1 MFDIPLELIEETPMV
16 SSVVGRN
23 KQANRKAFMAL
34 PALIL
39 FMPFA
44 IGFVWYG
51 VAFAGP
57 SLSVMPA
64 ANVVP
69 SVGELTLYIL
79 FTGQWPDF
87 NGWVLIL
94 IGAGLSQAFAIGIA
108 GALAYLGIVGTA
120 TLMGFLTASGIG
132 IAVAGSIL
140 AA

>member
-1 MFDIPLELIEETPMV
+1 MIEEETTI
-16 SSVVGRN
+16 SSVIGRN
-23 KQANRKAFMAL
+23 RQANRKAFLAV
-34 PALIL
+34 PTLIL

-69 SVGELTLYIL
+69 DVGELTLYIL
-79 FTGQWPDF
+79 YTGHWPDF
-87 NGWVLIL
+87 DGWVQIL

-108 GALAYLGIVGTA
+108 GALVYLGVVGTA

>member
-1 MFDIPLELIEETPMV
+1 LLEIQLELIEEKPII

-34 PALIL
+34 PALLL

-64 ANVVP
+64 ANIVP
-69 SVGELTLYIL
+69 ASSNLTIYI
-79 FTGQWPDF
+79 FWNGHWPDLD
-87 NGWVLIL
+87 GWVQIL
-94 IGAGLSQAFAIGIA
+94 VGAGLNYGFSLLIA
-108 GALAYLGIVGTA
+108 GILVALGMVEMAILIA
-120 TLMGFLTASGIG
+120 MLTASGVG
-132 IAVAGSIL
+132 IIVIGSIC
-140 AA
+140 AM